1 MEERE
6 VFMGFVFRYL
16 APYKVA
22 AILAPLFMV
31 FEVTMDLI
39 QPTIMQHIID
49 DGIATQN
56 HGYVLKMFLFMILA
70 AVGGL
75 IGGIGCS
82 IFASRAA
89 VNFATDLRAAVFAA
103 TMFFSSKNKQDIGVG
118 TLITNVT
125 SDVETLQKA
134 VLMTLK
140 VFVRGPLLFIGAVV
154 IVFITARELF
164 SLLLIIVPIL
174 LILIVVFTMLSSKVF
189 GRVQKQM
196 DRVNTFM
203 QENLAGVRVVK
214 AFNRSKHQTTQF
226 TTINDDLAARSIHA
240 EKVVGVLSPLSMLII
255 NLGMMVALWMGVIKV
270 ENGTLEVGVIL
281 AFINYLTIIMNG
293 IMSSS
298 NVLIQIARAVP
309 SAKRLQRVLNTRTT
323 IESPT
328 DAVVAPIQGKI
339 EFDNVSFYYYNKDE
353 YVLKDISFT
362 LNLHETLGII
372 GMTGSGKT
380 SLVRLIP
387 RLYEAQKGRVLIDNR
402 PIEQYD
408 LQTLRQAIGFAPQ
421 QAILLSGTIEEQLR
435 FGREDATEDELAHA
449 LEASVA
455 SEFVSRFDDG
465 LQHPVAQGG
474 RNLSGG
480 QRQRLAMA
488 RAFIRQPAI
497 LILDDTTSAVDAVS
511 EKKIQQSIARDF
523 EAATKIIVA
532 SKISSIRHADK
543 ILVLENGEMAGL
555 GTHEELLATNTVYQE
570 IVETQLEKGGVL
582 HE

>member
-1 MEERE
+1 
-6 VFMGFVFRYL
+6 MGFIFRYL

-49 DGIATQN
+49 DGIAAQD
-56 HGYVLKMFLFMILA
+56 HHYVLKMFLFMILA
-70 AVGGL
+70 AIGGL

-89 VNFATDLRAAVFAA
+89 VNFATDLREAVFAA
-103 TMFFSSKNKQDIGVG
+103 TMFFSSKNKQDIGAG

-154 IVFITARELF
+154 IVFLTARELF

-174 LILIVVFTMLSSKVF
+174 LVLIVVFTMLSSKVF
-189 GRVQKQM
+189 GHVQKQM

-214 AFNRSKHQTTQF
+214 AFNRSKHQITQF
-226 TTINDDLAARSIHA
+226 TAINDDLAARSIRA
-240 EKVVGVLSPLSMLII
+240 EKVVGVLSPLSMFII
-255 NLGMMVALWMGVIKV
+255 NMGMMVALWMGVIKV

-309 SAKRLQRVLNTRTT
+309 SAKRLQRVLTTRTT
-323 IESPT
+323 IESPAN
-328 DAVVAPIQGKI
+328 AVVSPIQGKI
-339 EFDNVSFYYYNKDE
+339 EFENVSFYYYNKDE

-362 LNLHETLGII
+362 LNPHETLGII

-387 RLYEAQKGRVLIDNR
+387 RLYEAQKGRVLIDGR
-402 PIEQYD
+402 PIAQYD
-408 LQTLRQAIGFAPQ
+408 LQMLRQAIGFAPQ
-421 QAILLSGTIEEQLR
+421 QAILFSGTIEEQLR
-435 FGREDATEDELAHA
+435 FGRADATESQLMNA

-455 SEFVSRFDDG
+455 SEFVARFDDG
-465 LQHPVAQGG
+465 IQHTVAQGG

-488 RAFIRQPAI
+488 RAFVRQPAI

-523 EAATKIIVA
+523 DEATKIIVA

-555 GTHEELLATNTVYQE
+555 GTHEELLATNAVYQE
-570 IVETQLEKGGVL
+570 IVETQAEKGGVL

>member
-1 MEERE
+1 
-6 VFMGFVFRYL
+6 MGFIFRYL
-16 APYKVA
+16 APYKAV

-49 DGIATQN
+49 NGIAEGNTA
-56 HGYVLKMFLFMILA
+56 YVIKMFIFMILA
-70 AVGGL
+70 AIGGL
-75 IGGIGCS
+75 IGGVGCS

-89 VNFATDLRAAVFAA
+89 VNFATDLREAVFTA
-103 TMFFSSKNKQDIGVG
+103 TMFFSSKNKHDIGVG

-125 SDVETLQKA
+125 GDIETLQRA
-134 VLMTLK
+134 VMMTLK
-140 VFVRGPLLFIGAVV
+140 VFVRGPLLFVGAVI
-154 IVFITARELF
+154 IVFFTARELF

-174 LILIVVFTMLSSKVF
+174 IVLIVLFTTLSGKVF

-214 AFNRSKHQTTQF
+214 AFNRSKHQIEHF
-226 TTINDDLAARSIHA
+226 TAINDKLADRSIRA
-240 EKVVGVLSPLSMLII
+240 EKVVGTLSPLSMFVI
-255 NLGMMVALWMGVIKV
+255 NIGMMAALWLGVIKV
-270 ENGTLEVGVIL
+270 EQGALEVGVIL

-293 IMSSS
+293 IMSAS

-309 SAKRLQRVLNTRTT
+309 SAKRVKRVLKTT
-323 IESPT
+323 TPITTPEN
-328 DAVVAPIQGKI
+328 AVTTPIRGDI
-339 EFDNVSFYYYNKDE
+339 TFENVSFYYYNKDE

-362 LNLHETLGII
+362 LKAGETLGVI
-372 GMTGSGKT
+372 GMTGSGKS

-387 RLYEAQKGRVLIDNR
+387 RLYEAQKGRVLIDDK
-402 PIEQYD
+402 PVAQYD

-421 QAILLSGTIEEQLR
+421 QAVLFSGTVAEQLY
-435 FGREDATEDELAHA
+435 FGKTTATDADMQEALASSAA
-449 LEASVA
+449 LE
-455 SEFVSRFDDG
+455 FVERFDDK
-465 LQHPVAQGG
+465 LDHHIDQGG

-488 RAFIRQPAI
+488 RAFIRKPSI

-511 EKKIQQSIARDF
+511 ERHIQSSIARDF
-523 EAATKIIVA
+523 SAATKVIIA
-532 SKISSIRHADK
+532 SKIASIEHADH
-543 ILVLENGEMAGL
+543 ILVLEDGQMVGY
-555 GTHEELLATNTVYQE
+555 GTHEQLLATNDVYQE
-570 IVETQLEKGGVL
+570 IAATQHQQGGVI

>member
-1 MEERE
+1 
-6 VFMGFVFRYL
+6 MGFVFRYL

-164 SLLLIIVPIL
+164 SLLLIIVPTL

-226 TTINDDLAARSIHA
+226 TAINDDLAARSIHA
-240 EKVVGVLSPLSMLII
+240 EKVVGVLSPLSMFII

-309 SAKRLQRVLNTRTT
+309 SAKRLQHVLNTRTT

-328 DAVVAPIQGKI
+328 DVAVAPIQGKI

-362 LNLHETLGII
+362 LNPYETLGII

-435 FGREDATEDELAHA
+435 FGREDATEGELAHA

-455 SEFVSRFDDG
+455 SEFVSRFDDR

-543 ILVLENGEMAGL
+543 ILVLENSEMAGL